1 MAYYNHQPYSYF
13 QQGSEGWC
21 CTAHCEEHSRLSM
34 AYEATDSKVAALRN
48 KVIQTILG
56 KPRTT
61 QEASIALDKVNEWVD
76 AITEGIN
83 VAQKLHDKFCGG
95 IAIDAHTS
103 SISMLKTEREDA
115 LEVLLKLRKEY
126 KSLEIDHAR
135 LRSPPR
141 YTPVDPMKLPS
152 QRRSSKEFYHI
163 KSRLS

>member
-1 MAYYNHQPYSYF
+1 
-13 QQGSEGWC
+13 
-21 CTAHCEEHSRLSM
+21 M

-95 IAIDAHTS
+95 IG
-103 SISMLKTEREDA
+103 K
-115 LEVLLKLRKEY
+115 
-126 KSLEIDHAR
+126 
-135 LRSPPR
+135 
-141 YTPVDPMKLPS
+141 
-152 QRRSSKEFYHI
+152 
-163 KSRLS
+163 